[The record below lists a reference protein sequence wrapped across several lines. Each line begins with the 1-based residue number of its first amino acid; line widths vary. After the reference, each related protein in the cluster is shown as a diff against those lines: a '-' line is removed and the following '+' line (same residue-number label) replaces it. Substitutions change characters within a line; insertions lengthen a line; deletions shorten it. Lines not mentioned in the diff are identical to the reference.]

1 MSLTFNSPLASTLT
15 SDLPL
20 MKPASISSA
29 TPISRV
35 LSLGKSLEGVEIDGL
50 ILDTVDVLETKLRKT
65 ALERHLTTFETNL
78 LAVTRT
84 RLGTLMTAGEVP
96 PSPEPGPRP
105 IRLRVWVEPLAG
117 LRVCNFI
124 MSLRFGLFYY
134 CYQVVNL
141 ANHTAS
147 ASIVFEFYNMVELS
161 ETKRIEST
169 LLIYGRADTAA
180 SLLNLNLCH
189 VIIL

>member
-1 MSLTFNSPLASTLT
+1 
-15 SDLPL
+15 
-20 MKPASISSA
+20 
-29 TPISRV
+29 
-35 LSLGKSLEGVEIDGL
+35 
-50 ILDTVDVLETKLRKT
+50 
-65 ALERHLTTFETNL
+65 
-78 LAVTRT
+78 
-84 RLGTLMTAGEVP
+84 
-96 PSPEPGPRP
+96 
-105 IRLRVWVEPLAG
+105 
-117 LRVCNFI
+117 